1 MNEIPQSKSPST
13 VHLLPHRQLEHF
25 LVSSRR
31 LLRSPDL
38 RLDAS
43 YYKPAT
49 TTSVTFLQ
57 QSGMQT
63 QSLESLSNKIFL
75 PPRFKRI
82 YVDTGYGVP
91 FLQGRNII
99 QFQPSDIKN
108 ISPESCKKFEDLIIR
123 NGWLLITRSGTVGRV
138 VLCPE
143 EWDGWAAS
151 EHIIRIVP
159 DETRCLS
166 GYLCAFLTSS
176 LGQAQLTANIYGAV
190 VDEITERQVKNLQ
203 IPLPVN
209 TQDSALV
216 QSIDTQM
223 KESTRLRTV
232 GVRLAETAITQM
244 EERFK
249 SQTA

>member
-1 MNEIPQSKSPST
+1 MNEMPQSKSTST
-13 VHLLPHRQLEHF
+13 VRLLKHRQPEHF
-25 LVSSRR
+25 LVSSGQ
-31 LLRSPDL
+31 LSQSPDL

-43 YYKPAT
+43 YYRPDSA
-49 TTSVTFLQ
+49 TSVTLLQ
-57 QSGMQT
+57 QSGMQI

-82 YVDTGYGVP
+82 YVDDDYGVP
-91 FLQGRNII
+91 FLNGTNII

-123 NGWLLITRSGTVGRV
+123 KGWLLLTRSGTVGRV

-159 DETRCLS
+159 DETKCPS
-166 GYLCAFLTSS
+166 GYLCAFLTSK
-176 LGQAQLTANIYGAV
+176 LGQEQLISKIYGAV
-190 VDEITERQVKNLQ
+190 VDEITAQQVRDLL
-203 IPLPVN
+203 IPLPN
-209 TQDSALV
+209 NAQDTALV

-244 EERFK
+244 EERFE
-249 SQTA
+249 S